1 MPDPSFLGSP
11 LPLIQAPMAGAQDAR
26 LALAAGRAGALG
38 SLPAAILGAD
48 ALGLDHFMPLWSG
61 SNRSGCR
68 EAPAAEVVRTL
79 AAGFAA

>member
-38 SLPAAILGAD
+38 SLPAA
-48 ALGLDHFMPLWSG
+48 
-61 SNRSGCR
+61 
-68 EAPAAEVVRTL
+68 EVVRTL